1 MLPPRSSLAE
11 WKAAGRQFDYRGHE
25 IFVREGGAP
34 DAEPLLLIHGFPTAS
49 WDWEALWPAL
59 SHRYRV
65 LALDLIGF
73 GFSAKPR
80 RYDYSLVDQA
90 HLCEEYLRAQGVR
103 DYHVL
108 AHDYGDSVA
117 QELLARQRDAGD
129 RPRLHS
135 VAFLNGG
142 LFPETHRPVLLQK
155 LLLSPLGPVFAR
167 LATRESLATSLRRI
181 FGAATPPSD
190 ELVDGFW
197 SLMQHNDG
205 AAVMHRLIR
214 YIPERRRQ
222 RERWLHAMQ
231 ATSIPLKLIDGC
243 ADPISGGHM
252 VARYR
257 ELVPRADVTELPDI
271 GHYPQVEAP
280 EAVLAA
286 YLEFRARIAA

>member
-1 MLPPRSSLAE
+1 
-11 WKAAGRQFDYRGHE
+11 
-25 IFVREGGAP
+25 
-34 DAEPLLLIHGFPTAS
+34 
-49 WDWEALWPAL
+49 
-59 SHRYRV
+59 V

-90 HLCEEYLRAQGVR
+90 SLCEAFLQAEGVR

-117 QELLARQRDAGD
+117 QELLARQTDAGE

-135 VAFLNGG
+135 LAFLNGG

-167 LATRESLATSLRRI
+167 LASRDSLAANLRRV
-181 FGAATPPSD
+181 FGPDTPPD
-190 ELVDGFW
+190 EALVDGFW
-197 SLMQHNDG
+197 SLMQHNEG
-205 AAVMHRLIR
+205 ASVMHRLIR

-222 RERWLHAMQ
+222 RARWLRAMQ
-231 ATSIPLKLIDGC
+231 STKLPLKLIDGG
-243 ADPISGGHM
+243 ADPVSGAHM

-257 ELVPRADVTELPDI
+257 ELLARADVTELPQV
-271 GHYPQVEAP
+271 GHYPAWSRRRKRCLPPTWSSGTASLAP
-280 EAVLAA
+280 TMAA
-286 YLEFRARIAA
+286 R